1 MRNIA
6 ISMRI
11 ARFGDEKVFNDFV
24 TEKEYQKVDEIN
36 F

>member
-6 ISMRI
+6 ISFRI
-11 ARFGDEKVFNDFV
+11 ARFGDDKVFNDFV
-24 TEKEYQKVDEIN
+24 IEKEYKRVDEIN